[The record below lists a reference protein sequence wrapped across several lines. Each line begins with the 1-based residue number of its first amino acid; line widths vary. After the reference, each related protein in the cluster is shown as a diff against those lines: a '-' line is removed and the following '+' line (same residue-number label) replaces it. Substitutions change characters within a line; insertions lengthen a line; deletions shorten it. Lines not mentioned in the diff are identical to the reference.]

1 MAVFCD
7 SLASL
12 SEFHHAICPN
22 RYDLM
27 WDNCQYNSYCDL
39 LINGRKKWTQLVLS
53 VLIYGLNIFC
63 QLKPN
68 NSMDLT
74 VFVSENV
81 DLTTFVIGDTDLTS
95 CVSGDVDL
103 TTFISAA
110 LDLTF
115 SISVDS
121 NVAHFCITFNSNLA
135 KGMV

>member
-1 MAVFCD
+1 M
-7 SLASL
+7 
-12 SEFHHAICPN
+12 
-22 RYDLM
+22 
-27 WDNCQYNSYCDL
+27 
-39 LINGRKKWTQLVLS
+39 S
-53 VLIYGLNIFC
+53 VEIYGLNIFC